1 MQENQVPQKKSSWL
15 KQETSFLECSEQG
28 RELQTFRVQWL
39 LWNTVALEGHGK
51 SLVWY
56 FLCKI
61 ILECTEKLSPFL
73 SCQIETLG
81 QSCCPVPSFLQGCCP
96 STATS
101 AGMGLCGQA
110 AAAVHCWLQAEHFP
124 NTHRQT
130 PRAPHTRW
138 DLQEL
143 SLLNCFCCLW
153 NWSSHIPPA
162 QLGRWWKFWK
172 LHFMSMRNMIEP
184 SQKHNIQSL
193 STFSAFQLPS
203 LIHQLMLPSRLWN
216 SAFSSSHET
225 AYKFLT
231 ALS

>member
-96 STATS
+96 STA
-101 AGMGLCGQA
+101 GMGLCGQA
-110 AAAVHCWLQAEHFP
+110 AAAVHCWPCWLQAGHFP
-124 NTHRQT
+124 THTDKHQGLHIQGGICKSSHCWT
-130 PRAPHTRW
+130 ASAAFEIGPHTFH
-138 DLQEL
+138 LL
-143 SLLNCFCCLW
+143 SWANGESFENSILW
-153 NWSSHIPPA
+153 VW
-162 QLGRWWKFWK
+162 
-172 LHFMSMRNMIEP
+172 
-184 SQKHNIQSL
+184 
-193 STFSAFQLPS
+193 
-203 LIHQLMLPSRLWN
+203 
-216 SAFSSSHET
+216 ET
-225 AYKFLT
+225 W
-231 ALS
+231 